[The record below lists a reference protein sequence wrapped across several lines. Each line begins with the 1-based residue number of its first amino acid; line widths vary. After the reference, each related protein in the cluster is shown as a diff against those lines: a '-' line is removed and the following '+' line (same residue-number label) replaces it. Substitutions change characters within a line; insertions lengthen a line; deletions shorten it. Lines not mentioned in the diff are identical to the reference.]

1 MAENT
6 PNIHGIRVPST
17 AERIKRSINTQP
29 EAGINFQDLLQQEQA
44 KQAKDIKF
52 SVHAQNRIQERN
64 IVISMDDRQRLS
76 DGIEKILE
84 KGGRESL
91 IIMDNNAFL
100 VSVPNRTVI
109 TAIDNEGLN
118 ENVFTNIDSAI
129 VIN

>member
-6 PNIHGIRVPST
+6 PKIHGIRGPST
-17 AERIKRSINTQP
+17 AERIKRSINKQP
-29 EAGINFQDLLQQEQA
+29 QAGINFQDLFQQEQT